1 MQPNAAQ
8 PTMTRTKYTK
18 PHASR
23 KLVKP
28 YIQFHKISKEVLPS
42 FRSLWALKPETLDYC
57 RTPKG
62 LTPLPRYQQNY
73 GHSYTY
79 GGVKNPAL
87 PIPQVLRR
95 LVRYVVETL
104 GIPVNSVLLNFYDF
118 KPDLSVNHY
127 IGKHSDKLQDLVPDS
142 SIVSITVC
150 ETRHAGKR
158 FFEVYDKSGK
168 LLTKYLLQHGS
179 CLEMKPGCQERFMHA
194 VAKVKKNDKLEMWG
208 RRINITLRLNKG
220 GNESE
225 CECGPTETCDACD
238 GVRTQIESE

>member
-1 MQPNAAQ
+1 
-8 PTMTRTKYTK
+8 MTRTKYTK
-18 PHASR
+18 TQSRVSR
-23 KLVKP
+23 KQVEP
-28 YIQFHKISKEVLPS
+28 YIQFHKVSQEVLPS
-42 FRSLWALKPETLDYC
+42 FKSLWALKPEKVDCC

-73 GHSYTY
+73 GCAYTY
-79 GGVKNPAL
+79 GGVRNPAL
-87 PIPQVLRR
+87 PIPQVLRQ
-95 LVRYVVETL
+95 LVRYVVDTL
-104 GIPVNSVLLNFYDF
+104 GIPVNSVLVNFYDF

-150 ETRHAGKR
+150 ETRHMGKR

-194 VAKVKKNDKLEMWG
+194 VAKVKKSDKLEMWG

-220 GNESE
+220 G
-225 CECGPTETCDACD
+225 CECGPAETCDECD
-238 GVRTQIESE
+238 GVRTQMESE